1 MVVHQE
7 EDLDVV
13 ELIVG
18 RNTCLRQGMSSA
30 VIILNAL
37 SVRSF
42 QNMSMRTEEDGMSVL
57 EVREVSKS
65 FDAVRAVC
73 EVSFSA
79 QRGEILGFLGP
90 NGAGKTTTIRM
101 IMGILQPDQGEI
113 RFTLN
118 GQSNQVNKERIGYL
132 PEERGLYDDA
142 KVLDTLIYFAELKG
156 LPRSEAQTQVL
167 EWLERFDLTEWAKRK
182 IEKLSKGMQQKVQ
195 FIAAVLHRPDLVV
208 LDEPFSGLDPVNQDL
223 FKEVIR
229 ELKEDGM
236 TILLSSHQ
244 MNRVEELCDRIFL
257 IHHGKR
263 VLYGDLSEIK
273 EAYGEHVVRLRYAGN
288 AGFLSIDP
296 RIKDL
301 RMSGDR
307 ATFTLHKEVE
317 PDAFVRNIP
326 PDLVIREIAVERPPL
341 HDIFVHTVAGGNHE
355 TQ

>member
-1 MVVHQE
+1 MMM
-7 EDLDVV
+7 D
-13 ELIVG
+13 
-18 RNTCLRQGMSSA
+18 
-30 VIILNAL
+30 IIKTD
-37 SVRSF
+37 S
-42 QNMSMRTEEDGMSVL
+42 GKISVL
-57 EVREVSKS
+57 
-65 FDAVRAVC
+65 
-73 EVSFSA
+73 
-79 QRGEILGFLGP
+79 GESM
-90 NGAGKTTTIRM
+90 NEDTK
-101 IMGILQPDQGEI
+101 
-113 RFTLN
+113 N
-118 GQSNQVNKERIGYL
+118 RIGYL

-156 LPRSEAQTQVL
+156 LPRSEARTQVT
-167 EWLERFDLTEWAKRK
+167 EWLERFDLAEWAKQK

-195 FIAAVLHRPDLVV
+195 LIAAGLHRPDLVV
-208 LDEPFSGLDPVNQDL
+208 LDEPFSGVDPGNQDL

-273 EAYGEHVVRLRYAGN
+273 EAHGEHVVRLRYAGN
-288 AGFLSIDP
+288 AGFLSIDQ
-296 RIKDL
+296 RIKEL

-307 ATFTLHKEVE
+307 ATFTLQKTVD
-317 PDAFVRNIP
+317 PDAFIRGIP